1 MAGWQF
7 DLVTLP
13 KQLVAH
19 LFYCVLS
26 AFATWVQAC
35 CRLVYRNQA
44 RDVSIPGHLILQWLL
59 FGPLDEQAS
68 LVISA
73 KNLSVQMIQIA
84 GEVQVGSETVYG
96 DIAGVIVAGFCFVR
110 RG

>member
-1 MAGWQF
+1 
-7 DLVTLP
+7 
-13 KQLVAH
+13 
-19 LFYCVLS
+19 
-26 AFATWVQAC
+26 
-35 CRLVYRNQA
+35 
-44 RDVSIPGHLILQWLL
+44 LL

-73 KNLSVQMIQIA
+73 KNLSVQMIQSA